1 MKRCVLPKARLVGSA
16 FPANGLTWNMRVMH
30 STNGAALGRH
40 IASGG
45 RRYHHA
51 QRGDLL
57 IVVLVATSGAT
68 LAAIL
73 AAGPQLLMIV
83 ALLIQLLV
91 TLAFCSS
98 VITITAGNV
107 SIHYG
112 PGWFRR
118 SIALKEI
125 ASCRIVR
132 NIFAYGWGMRKA
144 GRGYSVRLSNAS
156 AVELELRNGR
166 RVQIGTDRPIALVEA
181 VFEARHHCNNPS
193 NFRK

>member
-1 MKRCVLPKARLVGSA
+1 
-16 FPANGLTWNMRVMH
+16 MRVMH

-45 RRYHHA
+45 LTYHHV

-57 IVVLVATSGAT
+57 IGVLVATSGAT
-68 LAAIL
+68 LAVIL
-73 AAGPQLLMIV
+73 AAGPQLLMFV

-125 ASCRIVR
+125 AS
-132 NIFAYGWGMRKA
+132 
-144 GRGYSVRLSNAS
+144 
-156 AVELELRNGR
+156 
-166 RVQIGTDRPIALVEA
+166 
-181 VFEARHHCNNPS
+181 
-193 NFRK
+193 

>member
-1 MKRCVLPKARLVGSA
+1 MKRCVLPKAPVVDSA
-16 FPANGLTWNMRVMH
+16 FPANGLIWNMRVMY

-45 RRYHHA
+45 LTYHCV

-57 IVVLVATSGAT
+57 IGVLVATSGAT

-73 AAGPQLLMIV
+73 AAGPQLLMIF
-83 ALLIQLLV
+83 ALFLQLLA

-107 SIHYG
+107 SICYG
-112 PGWFRR
+112 AGWLRR

-125 ASCRIVR
+125 ASIRIVR
-132 NIFAYGWGMRKA
+132 NI
-144 GRGYSVRLSNAS
+144 
-156 AVELELRNGR
+156 
-166 RVQIGTDRPIALVEA
+166 
-181 VFEARHHCNNPS
+181 
-193 NFRK
+193 